1 MEEAEILIAQI
12 RSNGRAR
19 EQGVRTLYK
28 LYGRPLR
35 NFFFTQGLNQDEA
48 EDALQDTVVK
58 IVQGSG
64 GFSGSG
70 QANAWIWQIARNCLT
85 DAQRRVFSRE
95 GKEVTVSDVTWRTLE
110 NQSAHVSLADP
121 PGALDDCVQSGLGR
135 FRQEEPERAWAIEL
149 QVEGCGIEQIAATI
163 GRSTAATKEYLS
175 QCRKK
180 MKPFLENCAELL

>member
-1 MEEAEILIAQI
+1 MEEAEILIDQI
-12 RSNGRAR
+12 RSNGQAR
-19 EQGVRTLYK
+19 EQGVRALYK

-35 NFFFTQGLNQDEA
+35 NFFFTKGLNQDEA
-48 EDALQDTVVK
+48 QDALQDTMIK

-85 DAQRRVFSRE
+85 DAMRRGLTRKGNE
-95 GKEVTVSDVTWRTLE
+95 ITVSDPIWEKIKTE
-110 NQSAHVSLADP
+110 NAHPDQLDP
-121 PGALDDCVQSGLGR
+121 PGALDDCVQSGLSK
-135 FRQEEPERAWAIEL
+135 FRRADPERAWVIEL